1 MSTLEPDPPK
11 MMRRSTKERPWHDD
25 EEYLSEYEYEIAR
38 NEYEE
43 RLFSRGFFTGLLITV
58 GLVLYI
64 ICTAPSARKNIVESL
79 VGGFMYIGGAVGLVG
94 CFGCDGLGER
104 TGLGCFMSGWMC
116 GSWFLAVVSVFVCF
130 FICD

>member
-1 MSTLEPDPPK
+1 MSILEPDPPK
-11 MMRRSTKERPWHDD
+11 MVLRSIKERPWHDD

-43 RLFSRGFFTGLLITV
+43 RLFSKGFFTGLFITV
-58 GLVLYI
+58 VLTLI
-64 ICTAPSARKNIVESL
+64 VIGNKLLAREDVVEYL

-94 CFGCDGLGER
+94 CFGCDGWGER

>member
-1 MSTLEPDPPK
+1 MSILEPDLPK

-43 RLFSRGFFTGLLITV
+43 RLFSKGFFTGLFITV
-58 GLVLYI
+58 VLTLI
-64 ICTAPSARKNIVESL
+64 VIGNKLLAREDVVEYL
-79 VGGFMYIGGAVGLVG
+79 VGGFMYIGGIVGLGG
-94 CFGCDGLGER
+94 CFGCDGWGER

-116 GSWFLAVVSVFVCF
+116 GSWFLAEVSVLVCF